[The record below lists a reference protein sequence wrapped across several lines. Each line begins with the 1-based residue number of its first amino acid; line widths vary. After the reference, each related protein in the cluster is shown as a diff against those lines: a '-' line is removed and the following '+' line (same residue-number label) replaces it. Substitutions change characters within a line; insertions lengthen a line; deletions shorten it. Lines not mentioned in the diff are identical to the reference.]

1 MIPVA
6 FRVAVLEVEGGS
18 DKWLSGR
25 RKDTLPIVRALQA
38 RGVETDILVY
48 RPEWVNELNLHM
60 VGHYDAYISRVNP
73 GNIPGGEASY
83 FTFLRGLSDAGIMG
97 MSHPDDMMR
106 LGAKDGLAKL
116 VGTGLVPD
124 DTAAYYNFESL
135 WTNFPKTLSLGDR
148 VLKQNRGSTGEGI
161 WHVEVADGRPFTPGE
176 PLPLDTRVKCTEAVD
191 NHVEEHSL
199 QEFMAMC
206 VQYVIGED
214 GMIVDMKFMPRIVEG
229 EIRILLVGQKPV
241 FVVHKKPAEQEGA
254 FSATLFS
261 GAKYTYDEPEQWQP
275 LIDHFL
281 EVFPTVRSVLG
292 DFRTPLLWTADFMLD
307 TDADGND
314 VYVLGEFNCSC
325 VGFTSH
331 LDRGIQDMV
340 AEEAIAQLE
349 EFQAAKPAGGF
360 DVSQIAD
367 INTASGQRS
376 GERSTE

>member
-1 MIPVA
+1 L
-6 FRVAVLEVEGGS
+6 FEVEGGS

-38 RGVETDILVY
+38 RGVEADILVY

-73 GNIPGGEASY
+73 GNIPGGDADY
-83 FTFLRGLSDAGIMG
+83 LRFLRGLSDAGIMG

-106 LGAKDGLAKL
+106 LGAKDVLTKLA
-116 VGTGLVPD
+116 GTGLVPD
-124 DTAAYYNFESL
+124 DTYAYYDFESL
-135 WTNFPKTLSLGDR
+135 WTSLPLTLAGGDR

-161 WHVEVADGRPFTPGE
+161 WHIEVIDGRDLATDE

-214 GMIVDMKFMPRIVEG
+214 GMVVDMKFMPRIVEG
-229 EIRILLVGQKPV
+229 EIRILLVGEKPV

-261 GAKYTYDEPEQWQP
+261 GAKYTYEEPEQWQG
-275 LIDHFL
+275 LIDHFMQAY
-281 EVFPTVRSVLG
+281 PTVRSRLG
-292 DFRTPLLWTADFMLD
+292 DFQTPLIWTADFMLD
-307 TDADGND
+307 TDEHGND
-314 VYVLGEFNCSC
+314 SYVLGEFNCSC

-331 LDRGIQDMV
+331 LDRGIQDMI
-340 AEEAIAQLE
+340 AEEVIAQLKARE
-349 EFQAAKPAGGF
+349 ASEKGSGF
-360 DVSQIAD
+360 DASEIAE
-367 INTASGQRS
+367 INVASGRRSDQRS
-376 GERSTE
+376 DE